1 MIWRLGVAGSP
12 NAHSRSPQL
21 HQAGLAMAGLDG
33 TSRRVELDQ
42 EHSAHLL
49 DLMGHSFDAL
59 SVTMP
64 LKADAAALC
73 QRLDDAATR
82 TGVVNSLLYRD
93 GALLGACTDGLG
105 FVEAVRA
112 QFSVSLSGARVVVL
126 GAGGAARGIVD
137 ALVHGGVELVSV
149 QGRSA
154 HRVGE
159 ITKHYENV
167 IEATA
172 SSGPVDLL
180 VNTTPAA
187 SRESGHDLYG
197 GVSAATIAVDI
208 AYEPTMT
215 PWRSLYE
222 DAGCR
227 TANGLGML
235 AYQAALQMTWWWNVP
250 IDAARLL
257 EVIA

>member
-1 MIWRLGVAGSP
+1 MWRLGVVGFP
-12 NAHSRSPQL
+12 VAHSRSPQL
-21 HQAGLAMAGLDG
+21 HEAGLAMAGLDG
-33 TSRRVELDQ
+33 TSRRIELDQ
-42 EHSAHLL
+42 AHSAHLL

-105 FVEAVRA
+105 FVDAVRA
-112 QFSVSLSGARVVVL
+112 QFSLSLDGARVVVL

-137 ALVHGGVELVSV
+137 ALVHAGVESVGVS
-149 QGRSA
+149 GRSA
-154 HRVGE
+154 HRVTE
-159 ITKHYENV
+159 ITKHLENV
-167 IEATA
+167 VEASA
-172 SSGPVDLL
+172 WSGPVDLL
-180 VNTTPAA
+180 VNTTPTA
-187 SRESGHDLYG
+187 SREDAYDLYE

-208 AYEPTMT
+208 AYEPTIT

-235 AYQAALQMTWWWNVP
+235 AHQAALQMAWWWNTP

-257 EVIA
+257 EVIS